1 MLLLIDFHL
10 SGLYFHIPFCKQ
22 SCIYC
27 NFYFKNGRKYA
38 PEFIEALLKEI
49 DVKLNGNK
57 AIFKTLYFG
66 GGTPSFQEPAH
77 LKAIFN
83 KLSEYVDV
91 SQFAEITFEANPDD
105 MTVGNL
111 QLWQSLGINR
121 LSVGIQS
128 FYDEHLKWMNRAH
141 SAEEAD
147 KALRL
152 AGEMGFDLS
161 IDLIFGIPACSNAQW
176 QANLEK
182 ALSYNIQHISC
193 YGLTLEDKTPWKK
206 LIKTK
211 AYAVPDD
218 AQGSEQF
225 VMTMSYLQQRGWVQ
239 YEISNYSL
247 PGKEAVH
254 NTAYWQNLPYIGF
267 GPSAHSY
274 DGKTRSWNI
283 ADLREYSEMILQGNL
298 PESREVLS
306 DTDRYNEYVM
316 TGLRTIW
323 GISYAKLVQMSNGN
337 TEVQQHLQ
345 KHLNN
350 GDILMQGD
358 TLILSH
364 EGKLY
369 ADAIAA
375 DLFM

>member
-1 MLLLIDFHL
+1 M

-27 NFYFKNGRKYA
+27 NFYFKNGRKHSA
-38 PEFIEALLKEI
+38 EFVKALLKEI
-49 DVKLNGNK
+49 DIKLNGNTSN
-57 AIFKTLYFG
+57 FRTLYFG
-66 GGTPSFQEPAH
+66 GGTPSFLEPEYMS
-77 LKAIFN
+77 AIFE
-83 KLSEYVDV
+83 KLSQYTDISAMQEV
-91 SQFAEITFEANPDD
+91 TLEANPDD
-105 MTVGNL
+105 MSLENL
-111 QLWQSLGINR
+111 KFWKSLGITR
-121 LSVGIQS
+121 FSVGIQS
-128 FYDEHLKWMNRAH
+128 FYDEHLQWMNRAH
-141 SAEEAD
+141 SADEAD

-161 IDLIFGIPACSNAQW
+161 IDLIFGIPACSNEQW
-176 QANLEK
+176 LSNLEK

-211 AYAVPDD
+211 AYALPDD

-225 VMTMSYLQQRGWVQ
+225 VMAMSFLQQRGWVQ

-247 PGKEAVH
+247 PGKAAVH

-274 DGKTRSWNI
+274 DGQSRSWNI
-283 ADLREYSEMILQGNL
+283 ADLRAYSEALLSGNL
-298 PESREVLS
+298 PENRELLS
-306 DTDRYNEYVM
+306 ATDQYNEYVM

-323 GISYAKLVQMSNGN
+323 GISYAKLLQMCHGN
-337 TEVQQHLQ
+337 LDVQQHLQ

-350 GDILMQGD
+350 GDIVLNGD
-358 TLILSH
+358 TLTLSH
-364 EGKLY
+364 NGKLY

-375 DLFM
+375 DLFL

>member
-1 MLLLIDFHL
+1 MSLLIDYHL

-38 PEFIEALLKEI
+38 PEFVEALLREI
-49 DVKLNGNK
+49 DLKLNGNTSQ
-57 AIFKTLYFG
+57 FTTLYFG
-66 GGTPSFQEPAH
+66 GGTPSFLEPEH
-77 LKAIFN
+77 LKAIFD

-105 MTVGNL
+105 MSAANL
-111 QLWQSLGINR
+111 QLWQSVGINR

-128 FYDEHLKWMNRAH
+128 FFDEHLKWMNRAH

-161 IDLIFGIPACSNAQW
+161 IDLIFGIPSCSNEQW
-176 QANLEK
+176 QSNLEK
-182 ALSYNIQHISC
+182 ALSFNIQHISC

-206 LIKTK
+206 LIQTK
-211 AYAVPDD
+211 SYALPDE

-225 VMTMSYLQQRGWVQ
+225 MMAMDYLHQKGWVQ

-254 NTAYWQNLPYIGF
+254 NTAYWRNVPYIGF

-274 DGKTRSWNI
+274 NGLSRSWNV
-283 ADLREYSEMILQGNL
+283 ADLREYSEQILQGNL
-298 PESREVLS
+298 PESSEDLS
-306 DTDRYNEYVM
+306 DADRYNEYVM

-323 GISYAKLVQMSNGN
+323 GISYTKLLQMCNGDL
-337 TEVQQHLQ
+337 EVQQHLQ
-345 KHLNN
+345 KHLHN
-350 GDILMQGD
+350 GDIIMQDD
-358 TLILSH
+358 TLTLSQ

-375 DLFM
+375 DLFI